1 VGGIV
6 GLKRPT
12 IDKSK
17 IRNALSSGLSK
28 FGLRAEA
35 SMITRRQFSA
45 TGLVGALAATVHD
58 VGWAQQK
65 RRRNT
70 LMHVGGDYHSVLGAD
85 ITSKQNLEY
94 NLRHGVKHLTVE
106 VKKGSWDIKELER
119 AKDKATNTAACWK
132 QYV

>member
-1 VGGIV
+1 
-6 GLKRPT
+6 
-12 IDKSK
+12 
-17 IRNALSSGLSK
+17 
-28 FGLRAEA
+28 
-35 SMITRRQFSA
+35 
-45 TGLVGALAATVHD
+45 
-58 VGWAQQK
+58 
-65 RRRNT
+65 
-70 LMHVGGDYHSVLGAD
+70 LGAD